1 MLKIPHVR
9 LLFVASCMSAAFALP
24 VCFAAEPYPV
34 KPVRVLAGGAAG
46 GPIDIMARV
55 VGQKLTESLGQP
67 VVIDNR
73 PGAGGNVGTDYA
85 SKQAPD
91 GYTIALVSP
100 ALAISPSLYKKLGY
114 DPLKDLA
121 MVSLVAQIPNVLL
134 IHPSVPVKTLK
145 DFVQLARG
153 NPGKLNFG
161 SGGLGTGQHLAGE
174 MLNVQT
180 KIKLEHVPYKGSNQ
194 AMMGM
199 IGGQIEMVVIGVPT
213 AVQQV
218 QAGRVR
224 ALAVLAAERAPVLP
238 DVQTAKEA
246 GFSGFE
252 VLSWYG
258 IVAPAGTPR
267 EIIARLNGDIARIMK
282 SPESRERITGV
293 GFDPAFS
300 TPEQFTSFLQTE
312 IARYA
317 NVVKSAGIQ
326 PE

>member
-1 MLKIPHVR
+1 MKSLTSLASAT
-9 LLFVASCMSAAFALP
+9 LLTLALISP
-24 VCFAAEPYPV
+24 QHLQAQPYPN
-34 KPVRVLAGGAAG
+34 KPVRLVVPYAPGGAT
-46 GPIDIMARV
+46 DIISRASAIELS
-55 VGQKLTESLGQP
+55 KTLGQS
-67 VVIDNR
+67 VVVDNR

-114 DPLKDLA
+114 DPLKDLT

-134 IHPSVPVKTLK
+134 IHPSVPAKTLK

-258 IVAPAGTPR
+258 IAAPAGTPR
-267 EIIARLNGDIARIMK
+267 EIITRLNSDIARMMK
-282 SPESRERITGV
+282 SPEGRERITGV

>member
-1 MLKIPHVR
+1 MQNILKCALACWSAV
-9 LLFVASCMSAAFALP
+9 VATSLAMAADA
-24 VCFAAEPYPV
+24 PYPSKV
-34 KPVRVLAGGAAG
+34 IRMILPFPPG
-46 GPIDIMARV
+46 GPTDILGRV

-134 IHPSVPVKTLK
+134 IHPSVPAKTLK
-145 DFVQLARG
+145 EFVQLARG

-180 KIKLEHVPYKGSNQ
+180 KIKLVHVPYKGSNQ

-199 IGGQIEMVVIGVPT
+199 IGGQIEMVVIGVPS

-218 QAGRVR
+218 QVGRVR
-224 ALAVLAAERAPVLP
+224 ALAVLAGERSSVLP

-258 IVAPAGTPR
+258 IAAPAATPR
-267 EIIARLNGDIARIMK
+267 EIIARLNSEIARIMK
-282 SPESRERITGV
+282 SPEGRERITGV

>member
-1 MLKIPHVR
+1 MQNILKCVSACVCA
-9 LLFVASCMSAAFALP
+9 LVATPFAMAADA
-24 VCFAAEPYPV
+24 PYPSKV
-34 KPVRVLAGGAAG
+34 IRMILPFPPG
-46 GPIDIMARV
+46 GPTDILGRV

-134 IHPSVPVKTLK
+134 IHPSVPAKTLK

-199 IGGQIEMVVIGVPT
+199 IGGQIEMVVIGVPS

-246 GFSGFE
+246 GFAGFE

-258 IVAPAGTPR
+258 IAAPAGTPR

>member
-1 MLKIPHVR
+1 MQNILKCALACLPAV
-9 LLFVASCMSAAFALP
+9 VATSFAMAADA
-24 VCFAAEPYPV
+24 PYPSKV
-34 KPVRVLAGGAAG
+34 IRMILPFPPG
-46 GPIDIMARV
+46 GPTDILGRV

-134 IHPSVPVKTLK
+134 IHPSVPAKTLK

-258 IVAPAGTPR
+258 IAAPAGTPR

>member
-1 MLKIPHVR
+1 M
-9 LLFVASCMSAAFALP
+9 
-24 VCFAAEPYPV
+24 
-34 KPVRVLAGGAAG
+34 
-46 GPIDIMARV
+46 

-114 DPLKDLA
+114 DPLKDLT

-134 IHPSVPVKTLK
+134 IHPSVPAKTLK
-145 DFVQLARG
+145 EFVQLARG

-180 KIKLEHVPYKGSNQ
+180 KIKLVHVPYKGSNQ

-199 IGGQIEMVVIGVPT
+199 IGGQIEMVVIGVPS

-218 QAGRVR
+218 QVGRVR
-224 ALAVLAAERAPVLP
+224 ALAVLAGERSSVLP

-258 IVAPAGTPR
+258 IAAPAATPR
-267 EIIARLNGDIARIMK
+267 EIIARLNSEIARIMK
-282 SPESRERITGV
+282 SPEGRERITGV

-300 TPEQFTSFLQTE
+300 TPEQFTLFLQTE

>member
-1 MLKIPHVR
+1 MQNILKCASAC
-9 LLFVASCMSAAFALP
+9 LCALVAAPCVMAADA
-24 VCFAAEPYPV
+24 PYPAKV
-34 KPVRVLAGGAAG
+34 IRMILPFPPG
-46 GPIDIMARV
+46 GPTDILGRV

-114 DPLKDLA
+114 DPLKDLTT
-121 MVSLVAQIPNVLL
+121 VSLVAQIPNVLL
-134 IHPSVPVKTLK
+134 IHPSVPARSLR

-180 KIKLEHVPYKGSNQ
+180 KIKLVHVPYKGSNQ

-224 ALAVLAAERAPVLP
+224 ALAVLAGERSPALP
-238 DVQTAKEA
+238 EVQTAKEA

-267 EIIARLNGDIARIMK
+267 EIIARLNSDIARIMK
-282 SPESRERITGV
+282 SPEGRERITGA

-300 TPEQFTSFLQTE
+300 TPEQFASFLQAE

>member
-1 MLKIPHVR
+1 MQKLLSRML
-9 LLFVASCMSAAFALP
+9 AAAFA
-24 VCFAAEPYPV
+24 FAAISAALAADAPYPAKV
-34 KPVRVLAGGAAG
+34 VRMILPFPPG
-46 GPIDIMARV
+46 GPTDILGRV
-55 VGQKLTESLGQP
+55 VGQKLTENLGQP

-91 GYTIALVSP
+91 GYTIVLVSP

-114 DPLKDLA
+114 DPVKDLT

-134 IHPSVPVKTLK
+134 VHPSVPARTLK

-153 NPGKLNFG
+153 NPDTLNFG
-161 SGGLGTGQHLAGE
+161 SGGVGTGQHLAGE
-174 MLNVQT
+174 MLNVLT
-180 KIKLEHVPYKGSNQ
+180 KIKLVHVPYKGSNQ

-199 IGGQIEMVVIGVPT
+199 IGGQIEMVVIGIPS

-224 ALAVLAAERAPVLP
+224 ALAVLAGERSPMLP
-238 DVQTAKEA
+238 NVPTSKEA
-246 GFSGFE
+246 GFAGFE

-258 IVAPAGTPR
+258 IAAPAGTPR
-267 EIIARLNGDIARIMK
+267 EIVARLSGELNKIMK
-282 SPESRERITGV
+282 SADGRERLTAA

-300 TPEQFTSFLQTE
+300 TPEYFSEFLQSE
-312 IARYA
+312 IMRYA
-317 NVVKSAGIQ
+317 KVVKAAGIQ

>member
-1 MLKIPHVR
+1 MQNILKCALACLPAV
-9 LLFVASCMSAAFALP
+9 VAASFAMAADA
-24 VCFAAEPYPV
+24 PYPSKV
-34 KPVRVLAGGAAG
+34 IRMILPFPPG
-46 GPIDIMARV
+46 GPTDILGRV

-134 IHPSVPVKTLK
+134 IHPSVPAKTLK

-238 DVQTAKEA
+238 NVQTAKEA

-267 EIIARLNGDIARIMK
+267 DIITRLNSDIARIMK

>member
-1 MLKIPHVR
+1 MQNILK
-9 LLFVASCMSAAFALP
+9 C
-24 VCFAAEPYPV
+24 
-34 KPVRVLAGGAAG
+34 VLAGACAVISNSTAVAAEAPYPSKVVRMILPFPPG
-46 GPIDIMARV
+46 GPTDILGRV

-100 ALAISPSLYKKLGY
+100 ALAISPSLYKKLAY
-114 DPLKDLA
+114 DPVKDLS

-134 IHPSVPVKTLK
+134 IHPSVPAKTLK

-180 KIKLEHVPYKGSNQ
+180 KTRLVHVPYKGSNQ

-199 IGGQIEMVVIGVPT
+199 IGGQIEMVVIGVPS

-224 ALAVLAAERAPVLP
+224 ALAVLAGERSPVLP
-238 DVQTAKEA
+238 DVQTSKEA
-246 GFSGFE
+246 GFAGFE

-258 IVAPAGTPR
+258 IAAPAGTPR

-282 SPESRERITGV
+282 SPEGRERITGA

-300 TPEQFTSFLQTE
+300 TPEQFAGFLQTE
-312 IARYA
+312 ITRYA

>member
-1 MLKIPHVR
+1 MLAGAFAIAV
-9 LLFVASCMSAAFALP
+9 FSAAL
-24 VCFAAEPYPV
+24 AADVPYPAKV
-34 KPVRVLAGGAAG
+34 VRMILPFPPG
-46 GPIDIMARV
+46 GPTDILGRV

-91 GYTIALVSP
+91 GYTIVLVSP

-114 DPLKDLA
+114 DPVKDLT

-134 IHPSVPVKTLK
+134 VHPSVPAKTLK

-153 NPGKLNFG
+153 NPGTLNFG
-161 SGGLGTGQHLAGE
+161 SGGVGTGQHLAGE
-174 MLNVQT
+174 MLNVLT
-180 KIKLEHVPYKGSNQ
+180 KTKLVHVPYKGSNQ

-199 IGGQIEMVVIGVPT
+199 IGGQIEMVVIGIPS

-224 ALAVLAAERAPVLP
+224 ALAVLAGERSPILP
-238 DVQTAKEA
+238 NVPTSKEA
-246 GFSGFE
+246 GFAGFE

-258 IVAPAGTPR
+258 IAAPAGTPR
-267 EIIARLNGDIARIMK
+267 EIVARLNAELTKIMK
-282 SPESRERITGV
+282 SPDGRERLTAV

-300 TPEQFTSFLQTE
+300 PPEHFAEFLQSE

-317 NVVKSAGIQ
+317 KVVKAAGIQ

>member
-1 MLKIPHVR
+1 MLNIVKCALACTGAV
-9 LLFVASCMSAAFALP
+9 VAATAA
-24 VCFAAEPYPV
+24 VAADAPYPSKV
-34 KPVRVLAGGAAG
+34 VRMILPFPPG
-46 GPIDIMARV
+46 GPTDILGRV

-100 ALAISPSLYKKLGY
+100 ALAISPSLYKKLAY
-114 DPLKDLA
+114 DPVKDLA

-134 IHPSVPVKTLK
+134 IHPSVPAKTLK
-145 DFVQLARG
+145 EFVQLARG

-180 KIKLEHVPYKGSNQ
+180 KIKLVHVPYKGSNQ

-199 IGGQIEMVVIGVPT
+199 IGGQIEMVVIGVPS

-224 ALAVLAAERAPVLP
+224 ALAVLAGERSPVLP
-238 DVQTAKEA
+238 DVQTSKEA
-246 GFSGFE
+246 GFAGFE

-258 IVAPAGTPR
+258 IAAPAGTPR

-282 SPESRERITGV
+282 SPEGRERITGA

-300 TPEQFTSFLQTE
+300 TPEQFAGFLQTE

-317 NVVKSAGIQ
+317 NVVKAAGVQ